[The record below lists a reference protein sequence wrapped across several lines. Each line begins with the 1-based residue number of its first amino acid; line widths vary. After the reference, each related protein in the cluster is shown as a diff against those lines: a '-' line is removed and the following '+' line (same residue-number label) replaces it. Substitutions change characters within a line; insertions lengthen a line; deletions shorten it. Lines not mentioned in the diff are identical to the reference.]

1 MINKMNRS
9 MVAKSPEEKKMENLL
24 KEARESDELKNYAEN
39 LRKELSK
46 IDIAFYSYRVKK
58 VHSAVRSFRIA
69 HYQKLEDIHD
79 LFGVLVVVE
88 DKKDIAK
95 VANIIKKNL
104 KDYEEYNLLTEKE
117 WIEQKEERKKQDNQ
131 EEKNISMY
139 DKILADL
146 KKIIANTETLERVLP
161 PLSDIIVAKIP
172 MGDKE
177 IPVEFRIQDKNGF
190 QIIEAYYFTLYKN
203 DELDPK
209 MKGPLL
215 FLVLQLLNRKNQLDT
230 NKNLSISEREE
241 LINQIGDLY
250 QYNFNL
256 LCANREV
263 ISDVWREYVK
273 ISAKYALQLPV
284 YDFHFFGVKEKTDED
299 IMELIDKDLDILFED
314 YKSFDIRDID
324 TAKYVEDAIK
334 MLQIEALV

>member
-104 KDYEEYNLLTEKE
+104 KDYEEYNLLTEKD

-250 QYNFNL
+250 QYN
-256 LCANREV
+256 ANREV

-299 IMELIDKDLDILFED
+299 IMEIIDKDLDKLYEE

-324 TAKYVEDAIK
+324 TDKYVEDAIK

>member
-203 DELDPK
+203 DEIDPK

-230 NKNLSISEREE
+230 NKNLNKFEREE
-241 LINQIGDLY
+241 LVNQIGDLY

-299 IMELIDKDLDILFED
+299 IMEIIDKDLDKLYEE
-314 YKSFDIRDID
+314 YKSFDTRDID
-324 TAKYVEDAIK
+324 TDKYVEDAIK

>member
-1 MINKMNRS
+1 

-88 DKKDIAK
+88 DRKDITK

-230 NKNLSISEREE
+230 NKNLNKFEREE
-241 LINQIGDLY
+241 LVNQIGDLY

-299 IMELIDKDLDILFED
+299 IMEIIDKDLDKLYEE

-324 TAKYVEDAIK
+324 TDKYVEDAIK

>member
-1 MINKMNRS
+1 

-95 VANIIKKNL
+95 VTNIIKKNL

-117 WIEQKEERKKQDNQ
+117 WIEQKEERKNQDNK

-230 NKNLSISEREE
+230 NKNLNKFEREE
-241 LINQIGDLY
+241 LVNQIGDLY

-299 IMELIDKDLDILFED
+299 IMEIIDKDLDKLYEE

-324 TAKYVEDAIK
+324 TDKYVEDAIK

>member
-1 MINKMNRS
+1 

-104 KDYEEYNLLTEKE
+104 KDYEEYNLLTEKD
-117 WIEQKEERKKQDNQ
+117 WIEQKEGRKKQDNK

-230 NKNLSISEREE
+230 NKNLNKFEREE
-241 LINQIGDLY
+241 LVNQIGDLY

-299 IMELIDKDLDILFED
+299 IMEIIDKDLDKLYEE

-324 TAKYVEDAIK
+324 TDKYVEDAIK

>member
-1 MINKMNRS
+1 

-117 WIEQKEERKKQDNQ
+117 WIEQKEERKKQDNK

-230 NKNLSISEREE
+230 NKNLNKFEREE
-241 LINQIGDLY
+241 LVNQIGDLY

-299 IMELIDKDLDILFED
+299 IMEIIDKDLDKLYEE

-324 TAKYVEDAIK
+324 TDKYVEDAIK

>member
-9 MVAKSPEEKKMENLL
+9 MVATSLEEKKMENLL
-24 KEARESDELKNYAEN
+24 NEARNSKDLENYAEN
-39 LRKELSK
+39 LRKELNK

-79 LFGVLVVVE
+79 LFGVLVVVNN
-88 DKKDIAK
+88 KQDIAK

-104 KDYEEYNLLTEKE
+104 KDYDEYNLLTERD
-117 WIEQKEERKKQDNQ
+117 WIEQKEERKNNKK
-131 EEKNISMY
+131 ELNISMY
-139 DKILADL
+139 EKILTDL

-172 MGDKE
+172 IGDKE
-177 IPVEFRIQDKNGF
+177 IPVEFRIQDKDGF
-190 QIIEAYYFTLYKN
+190 QVIEAYYFTLYKN
-203 DELDPK
+203 DEIDPK
-209 MKGPLL
+209 VKGPLL
-215 FLVLQLLNRKNQLDT
+215 FLALQLLNRKNQLDT
-230 NKNLSISEREE
+230 NEKLTQLEREE

-256 LCANREV
+256 LCTNREV

-273 ISAKYALQLPV
+273 ISAKYRLQLPV

-299 IMELIDKDLDILFED
+299 IMELIDRDLDKLFEK

-324 TAKYVEDAIK
+324 TDKYVEDAVK
-334 MLQIEALV
+334 MLQIETLV

>member
-9 MVAKSPEEKKMENLL
+9 MVAKSPEEKKMESLL
-24 KEARESDELKNYAEN
+24 NEARDSEDLKNYAEN

-79 LFGVLVVVE
+79 LFGILVVVD
-88 DKKDIAK
+88 DKKDIDK
-95 VANIIKKNL
+95 VANVIKKDL
-104 KDYEEYNLLTEKE
+104 KDYEEYNLLTERE
-117 WIEQKEERKKQDNQ
+117 WIEQKEERKKKNNQ
-131 EEKNISMY
+131 ENLNISMY

-161 PLSDIIVAKIP
+161 PLSDIIIAKIP
-172 MGDKE
+172 MGDKR

-209 MKGPLL
+209 IKGPLL
-215 FLVLQLLNRKNQLDT
+215 FLALQLLNRKNKLDT
-230 NKNLSISEREE
+230 NKNLSQLEREE

-256 LCANREV
+256 LCANKDV
-263 ISDVWREYVK
+263 ILDVWREYTK

-284 YDFHFFGVKEKTDED
+284 YDFHFFGVKEKTDEN
-299 IMELIDKDLDILFED
+299 IMELIDKDLDILFEE

-324 TAKYVEDAIK
+324 TEKYVEDAIK

>member
-230 NKNLSISEREE
+230 NKNLNKFEREE
-241 LINQIGDLY
+241 LVNQIGDLY

-299 IMELIDKDLDILFED
+299 IMEIIDKDLDKLYEE

-324 TAKYVEDAIK
+324 TDKYVEDAIK

>member
-9 MVAKSPEEKKMENLL
+9 MVAKSPEEKKMESLL
-24 KEARESDELKNYAEN
+24 NEAKDSEDLKNYAEN

-79 LFGVLVVVE
+79 LFGVLVVVD
-88 DKKDIAK
+88 DKKDISK

-104 KDYEEYNLLTEKE
+104 KDYEEYNLLTERD
-117 WIEQKEERKKQDNQ
+117 WIEQKEERKKNNQ
-131 EEKNISMY
+131 EKLNVSMY

-190 QIIEAYYFTLYKN
+190 QVIEAYYFTLYKN

-299 IMELIDKDLDILFED
+299 IMEIIDKDLDKLYEE

-324 TAKYVEDAIK
+324 TDKYVEDAIK

>member
-9 MVAKSPEEKKMENLL
+9 MVAKSPEEKKMESLL
-24 KEARESDELKNYAEN
+24 NEAKDSEELKNYAEN

-79 LFGVLVVVE
+79 LFGVLVVVD
-88 DKKDIAK
+88 DKKDISK

-104 KDYEEYNLLTEKE
+104 KDYEEYNLLTERD
-117 WIEQKEERKKQDNQ
+117 WIEQKEERKKNNQ
-131 EEKNISMY
+131 EKLNVSMY

-190 QIIEAYYFTLYKN
+190 QVIEAYYFTLYKN
-203 DELDPK
+203 DEISPK

-299 IMELIDKDLDILFED
+299 IMELIDKDLDKLFEE

-324 TAKYVEDAIK
+324 TEKYVEDAIK

>member
-9 MVAKSPEEKKMENLL
+9 MVAKSPEEKKMESLL
-24 KEARESDELKNYAEN
+24 NEARDSEDLKNYAEN

-79 LFGVLVVVE
+79 LFGVLVVVD
-88 DKKDIAK
+88 DKKDIEK
-95 VANIIKKNL
+95 VANIIKKDL
-104 KDYEEYNLLTEKE
+104 KDYEEYNLLTERE
-117 WIEQKEERKKQDNQ
+117 WIEQKEDRKNKNN
-131 EEKNISMY
+131 EENSNICMY

-161 PLSDIIVAKIP
+161 PLSDIIIAKIP
-172 MGDKE
+172 MGDKQ

-190 QIIEAYYFTLYKN
+190 QIIESYYFTLYKN

-215 FLVLQLLNRKNQLDT
+215 FLALQLLNRKNQLDT
-230 NKNLSISEREE
+230 NINLSQIEREE

-256 LCANREV
+256 LCANRDV

-284 YDFHFFGVKEKTDED
+284 YDFHFFGVKEKTDEE
-299 IMELIDKDLDILFED
+299 IMEVIDKSLDILFED
-314 YKSFDIRDID
+314 YKSFDIRDIN
-324 TAKYVEDAIK
+324 TAKYVEAAIK
-334 MLQIEALV
+334 MLQIQALV

>member
-1 MINKMNRS
+1 

-203 DELDPK
+203 DEIDPK

-230 NKNLSISEREE
+230 NKNLNKFEREE
-241 LINQIGDLY
+241 LVNQIGDLY

-299 IMELIDKDLDILFED
+299 IMEIIDKDLDKLYEE

-324 TAKYVEDAIK
+324 TDKYVEDAIK

>member
-1 MINKMNRS
+1 

-230 NKNLSISEREE
+230 NKNLNKFEREE
-241 LINQIGDLY
+241 LVNQIGDLY

-299 IMELIDKDLDILFED
+299 IMELIDKDLDKLFEE

>member
-203 DELDPK
+203 DEIDPK

-230 NKNLSISEREE
+230 NKNLNKFEREE
-241 LINQIGDLY
+241 LVNQIGDLY

-299 IMELIDKDLDILFED
+299 IMEIIDKDLDKLYEE

-324 TAKYVEDAIK
+324 TDKYVEDAIK
-334 MLQIEALV
+334 MLKIEALV

>member
-203 DELDPK
+203 DEIDPK

-230 NKNLSISEREE
+230 NKNLNKFEREE
-241 LINQIGDLY
+241 LVNQIGDLY

-299 IMELIDKDLDILFED
+299 IMEIIDKDLDKLYEE

-324 TAKYVEDAIK
+324 TDKYVEDAIK

>member
-88 DKKDIAK
+88 DRKDITK

-104 KDYEEYNLLTEKE
+104 KDYEEYNLLTEKD
-117 WIEQKEERKKQDNQ
+117 WIEQKEERKNQDNK

-230 NKNLSISEREE
+230 NKNLNKFEREE
-241 LINQIGDLY
+241 LVNQIGDLY

-299 IMELIDKDLDILFED
+299 IMEIIDKDLDKLYEE

-324 TAKYVEDAIK
+324 TDKYVEDAIK

>member
-104 KDYEEYNLLTEKE
+104 KDYEEYNLLTEKD
-117 WIEQKEERKKQDNQ
+117 WIEQKEGRKKQDNK

-230 NKNLSISEREE
+230 NKNLNKFEREE
-241 LINQIGDLY
+241 LVNQIGDLY

-299 IMELIDKDLDILFED
+299 IMEIIDKDLDKLYEE

-324 TAKYVEDAIK
+324 TDKYVEDAIK

>member
-104 KDYEEYNLLTEKE
+104 KDYEEYNLLTEKD

-230 NKNLSISEREE
+230 NKNLNKFEREE
-241 LINQIGDLY
+241 LVNQIGDLY

-299 IMELIDKDLDILFED
+299 IMEIIDKDLDKLYEE

-324 TAKYVEDAIK
+324 TDKYVEDAIK

>member
-1 MINKMNRS
+1 

-230 NKNLSISEREE
+230 NKNLNKFEREE

-299 IMELIDKDLDILFED
+299 IMELIDKDLDKLFEE

-324 TAKYVEDAIK
+324 TEKYVEDAIK

>member
-203 DELDPK
+203 DEIDPK

-230 NKNLSISEREE
+230 NKNLNKFEREE
-241 LINQIGDLY
+241 LVNQIGDLY

-299 IMELIDKDLDILFED
+299 IMELIDKDLDKLFEE

-324 TAKYVEDAIK
+324 TEKYVEDAIK

>member
-24 KEARESDELKNYAEN
+24 NEARDSEELKDYAEN
-39 LRKELSK
+39 LRKKLSN
-46 IDIAFYSYRVKK
+46 INIAFYSYRVKK

-69 HYQKLEDIHD
+69 HYKKLEDIHD
-79 LFGVLVVVE
+79 LFGVLVVVD
-88 DKKDIAK
+88 DKKDIAR
-95 VANIIKKNL
+95 VANIIKKDL
-104 KDYEEYNLLTEKE
+104 KDYEEYNLLTERD
-117 WIEQKEERKKQDNQ
+117 WIEQKEERKKKNNQ
-131 EEKNISMY
+131 ENLNISMY

-190 QIIEAYYFTLYKN
+190 QVIEAYYFTLYKN

-230 NKNLSISEREE
+230 NENLSQLEREE

-256 LCANREV
+256 LCANRDV

>member
-9 MVAKSPEEKKMENLL
+9 MVAKSPEEKKMESLL
-24 KEARESDELKNYAEN
+24 NEAKDSEDLKIYAEN

-79 LFGVLVVVE
+79 LFGVLVVVD
-88 DKKDIAK
+88 DKKDITK

-104 KDYEEYNLLTEKE
+104 KDYEEYNLLTEKD
-117 WIEQKEERKKQDNQ
+117 WIEQKEERKNQDNK

-230 NKNLSISEREE
+230 NKNLNKFEREE
-241 LINQIGDLY
+241 LVNQIGDLY

-299 IMELIDKDLDILFED
+299 IMEIIDKDLDKLYEE

-324 TAKYVEDAIK
+324 TDKYVEDAIK

>member
-230 NKNLSISEREE
+230 NKNLNKFEREE
-241 LINQIGDLY
+241 LANQIGDLY

-299 IMELIDKDLDILFED
+299 IMEIIDKDLDKLYEE

-324 TAKYVEDAIK
+324 TDKYVEDAIK

>member
-9 MVAKSPEEKKMENLL
+9 MVATSLEEKKMENLL
-24 KEARESDELKNYAEN
+24 NEARNSEDLKNYAEN

-79 LFGVLVVVE
+79 LFGVLVVVNN
-88 DKKDIAK
+88 KQDIAK

-104 KDYEEYNLLTEKE
+104 KDYDEYNLLTERD
-117 WIEQKEERKKQDNQ
+117 WIEQKEERKNNKK
-131 EEKNISMY
+131 ELNISMY
-139 DKILADL
+139 EKILTDL

-177 IPVEFRIQDKNGF
+177 IPVEFRIQDKDGF
-190 QIIEAYYFTLYKN
+190 QVIEAYYFTLYKN
-203 DELDPK
+203 DEIDPK
-209 MKGPLL
+209 VKGPLL
-215 FLVLQLLNRKNQLDT
+215 FLALQLLNRKNQLDT
-230 NKNLSISEREE
+230 NEKLTQLEREE

-273 ISAKYALQLPV
+273 ISAKYRLQLPV

-299 IMELIDKDLDILFED
+299 IMELIDRDLDKLFEK

-324 TAKYVEDAIK
+324 TDKYVEDAVK
-334 MLQIEALV
+334 MLQIETLV

>member
-1 MINKMNRS
+1 

-88 DKKDIAK
+88 DRKDITK

-104 KDYEEYNLLTEKE
+104 KDYEEYNLLTEKD
-117 WIEQKEERKKQDNQ
+117 WIEQKEERKNQDNK

>member
-1 MINKMNRS
+1 M
-9 MVAKSPEEKKMENLL
+9 LQ
-24 KEARESDELKNYAEN
+24 ELCPNGVEYK
-39 LRKELSK
+39 
-46 IDIAFYSYRVKK
+46 
-58 VHSAVRSFRIA
+58 
-69 HYQKLEDIHD
+69 KLEDIHD
-79 LFGVLVVVE
+79 LFGVLVVVD
-88 DKKDIAK
+88 DKKDIAR
-95 VANIIKKNL
+95 VANIIKKDL
-104 KDYEEYNLLTEKE
+104 KDYEEYNLLTERD
-117 WIEQKEERKKQDNQ
+117 WIEQKEERKKKNNQ
-131 EEKNISMY
+131 ENLNISMY

-190 QIIEAYYFTLYKN
+190 QVIEAYYFTLYKN

-230 NKNLSISEREE
+230 NENLSQLEREE

-256 LCANREV
+256 LCANRDV

>member
-9 MVAKSPEEKKMENLL
+9 MVAKSPEEKKMESLL
-24 KEARESDELKNYAEN
+24 NEARDSEDLKIYAED
-39 LRKELSK
+39 LRKKLSK

-88 DKKDIAK
+88 DKKDIFK
-95 VANIIKKNL
+95 VANTIKKNL
-104 KDYEEYNLLTEKE
+104 KSYEEYNLLTEKN
-117 WIEQKEERKKQDNQ
+117 WIEQKEERKKKNNQ
-131 EEKNISMY
+131 EKINISMY
-139 DKILADL
+139 DKILSDL

-177 IPVEFRIQDKNGF
+177 IPVEFRIQDKNSF
-190 QIIEAYYFTLYKN
+190 QIIESYYFTLYKN

-209 MKGPLL
+209 MKGPL
-215 FLVLQLLNRKNQLDT
+215 VLQLLNRKNQLDT
-230 NKNLSISEREE
+230 NENLSQLEREE

-256 LCANREV
+256 LCANRDV

-299 IMELIDKDLDILFED
+299 IMELIDKDLDKLFED

>member
-1 MINKMNRS
+1 

-230 NKNLSISEREE
+230 NKNLNKFEREE
-241 LINQIGDLY
+241 LVNQIGDLY

-299 IMELIDKDLDILFED
+299 IMEIIDKDLDKLYEA

-324 TAKYVEDAIK
+324 TDKYVEDAIK

>member
-9 MVAKSPEEKKMENLL
+9 MVATSLEEKKMENLL
-24 KEARESDELKNYAEN
+24 NEARNSEDLKNYAEN

-79 LFGVLVVVE
+79 LFGVLVVVNN
-88 DKKDIAK
+88 KQDIAK

-104 KDYEEYNLLTEKE
+104 KDYDEYNLLTERD
-117 WIEQKEERKKQDNQ
+117 WIEQKEERKNNKK
-131 EEKNISMY
+131 ELNISMY
-139 DKILADL
+139 EKILTDL

-177 IPVEFRIQDKNGF
+177 IPVEFRIQDKDGF
-190 QIIEAYYFTLYKN
+190 QVIEAYYFTLYKN
-203 DELDPK
+203 DEIDPK
-209 MKGPLL
+209 VKGPLL
-215 FLVLQLLNRKNQLDT
+215 FLALQLLNRKNQLDT
-230 NKNLSISEREE
+230 NEKLTQLEREE

-273 ISAKYALQLPV
+273 ISAKYRLQLPV

-299 IMELIDKDLDILFED
+299 IMELIDRDLDKLL
-314 YKSFDIRDID
+314 
-324 TAKYVEDAIK
+324 
-334 MLQIEALV
+334 LQIETLV

>member
-117 WIEQKEERKKQDNQ
+117 WIEQKEERKKQDNK

-230 NKNLSISEREE
+230 NKNLNKFEREE
-241 LINQIGDLY
+241 LVNQIGDLY

-299 IMELIDKDLDILFED
+299 IMEIIDKDLDKLYEE

-324 TAKYVEDAIK
+324 TDKYVEDAIK

>member
-104 KDYEEYNLLTEKE
+104 KDYEEYNLLTEKD
-117 WIEQKEERKKQDNQ
+117 WIEQKEERKNQDNK

-203 DELDPK
+203 DEIDPK

-230 NKNLSISEREE
+230 NKNLNKFEREE
-241 LINQIGDLY
+241 LVNQIGDLY

-299 IMELIDKDLDILFED
+299 IMEIIDKDLDKLYEE

-324 TAKYVEDAIK
+324 TDKYVEDAIK